1 MTKITKLMCLYQL
14 NETDTDLFVSEDPKP
29 RECSRCKQKYIP
41 TNNDISTRRP
51 SVYYKQCSPCRAY
64 FRERSKIYLEKIK
77 NDIKTI

>member
-51 SVYYKQCSPCRAY
+51 SVYFKQCLSCRAY
-64 FRERSKIYLEKIK
+64 VRERSKIYLEKIK
-77 NDIKTI
+77 IDSL

>member
-14 NETDTDLFVSEDPKP
+14 NETESDLFVCEDPKL

-51 SVYYKQCSPCRAY
+51 SVYFKQCGICRKY
-64 FRERSKIYLEKIK
+64 LRERANIYMKKIK
-77 NDIKTI
+77 NDSF